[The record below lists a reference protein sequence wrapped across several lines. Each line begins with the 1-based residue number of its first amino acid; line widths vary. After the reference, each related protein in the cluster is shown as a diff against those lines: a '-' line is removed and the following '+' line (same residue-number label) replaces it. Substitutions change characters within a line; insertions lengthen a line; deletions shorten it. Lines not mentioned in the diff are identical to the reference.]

1 MKATIRE
8 LRASTKEILTAVSR
22 GDTVLVT
29 SRGEPCAKIVP
40 VSFRSKP
47 GTVFERK
54 KPAGRDPLFG
64 IWRNKAKTGS
74 VKNYVKKLRKV
85 RYAR

>member
-40 VSFRSKP
+40 V
-47 GTVFERK
+47 FERK
-54 KPAGRDPLFG
+54 KPSGRDSLFG
-64 IWRNKAKTGS
+64 IWKDNANVRSVRNYIKR
-74 VKNYVKKLRKV
+74 LRKV

>member
-40 VSFRSKP
+40 V
-47 GTVFERK
+47 FERK
-54 KPAGRDPLFG
+54 KPLGRDPLFG
-64 IWRNKAKTGS
+64 IWKDNSDVRS
-74 VKNYVKKLRKV
+74 VKNYIKGLRKG
-85 RYAR
+85 RHAR

>member
-8 LRASTKEILTAVSR
+8 LRASTKEILAAVSR

-29 SRGEPCAKIVP
+29 NRGEPCAKIVP
-40 VSFRSKP
+40 VFMRSKT
-47 GTVFERK
+47 GTIFERK
-54 KPAGRDPLFG
+54 KTAGRDPLFG
-64 IWRNKAKTGS
+64 IWKDRAKTGP
-74 VKNYVKKLRKV
+74 VKNYVKKLRKA

>member
-8 LRASTKEILTAVSR
+8 LRASTKEILAAVSL
-22 GDTVLVT
+22 GGTVLVT

-40 VSFRSKP
+40 VFQ
-47 GTVFERK
+47 RK
-54 KPAGRDPLFG
+54 TTAGRDPLFG
-64 IWRNKAKTGS
+64 IWKGEAKTGS

-85 RYAR
+85 RHAR